1 MHIEEGAEES
11 HIVFYFFSALISA
24 HITPISTP
32 RHAIAIAST
41 YREKEIKEKRKLR
54 FREMVPG
61 IRSEPSTNDRTA
73 QDASAF
79 GRLRYACVPFRS

>member
-32 RHAIAIAST
+32 RHAIAIASIH
-41 YREKEIKEKRKLR
+41 RVPKKNEKRKKK
-54 FREMVPG
+54 
-61 IRSEPSTNDRTA
+61 T
-73 QDASAF
+73 
-79 GRLRYACVPFRS
+79 PFLSNGSGDMI